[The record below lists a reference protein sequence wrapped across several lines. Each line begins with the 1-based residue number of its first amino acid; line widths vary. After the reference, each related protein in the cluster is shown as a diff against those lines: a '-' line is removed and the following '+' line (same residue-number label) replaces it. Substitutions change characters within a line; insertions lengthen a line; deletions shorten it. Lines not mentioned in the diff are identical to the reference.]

1 MPGIVFITGCT
12 RGLGRAMTLGF
23 ARRGWIVAGCGT
35 RPEAT
40 AALQAELGPEHLV
53 FTCDVTDSAAV
64 DGFAARV
71 LAERGTPDLLIN
83 NAAVINANA
92 PLWEVSAKEFSR
104 VIDVNLKGV
113 HHVCRAFIPAMI
125 ARGSGVI
132 VNFSSGWGRS
142 TSPDVAPYCATKWGI
157 EGLTRALAEDL
168 PDGLAAVPL
177 NPGIIDTDMLRSS
190 FGAGAGNFPDPAEW
204 VEKAVPL
211 LEKLGPRDNGKPL
224 TVPGN

>member
-1 MPGIVFITGCT
+1 
-12 RGLGRAMTLGF
+12 MTLGF

-40 AALQAELGPEHLV
+40 ASLQAELGPEHLV
-53 FTCDVTDSAAV
+53 LTCDVTDSTEV
-64 DGFAARV
+64 DTFAARV
-71 LAERGTPDLLIN
+71 LAEWGTPDLLIN
-83 NAAVINANA
+83 NAAVINSNA
-92 PLWEVSAKEFSR
+92 PLWEVSAEEFSR

-125 ARGSGVI
+125 ARGNGVI

-190 FGAGAGNFPDPAEW
+190 FGAGAANFPDPVAW
-204 VEKAVPL
+204 AEKAVPF